1 MVSITYILL
10 ISTVTVL
17 TVSAAPIVTEQKAFP
32 DIAEFSNSN
41 KDANVFL
48 PFRELPERLIDDFN
62 SKELDEGR
70 DLPSESDIFY
80 FFGKTPVL
88 TEVID
93 ARKRGGF

>member
-17 TVSAAPIVTEQKAFP
+17 TVSAAPIVTEQK